1 MSKGGLNATMSDP
14 LVHVLRKYRPLLHNS
29 SKDKQQWNHNNKR
42 QNNTRKL
49 NNKSKIKSTR
59 KNNSKYSEG
68 FIRRMSEPVRLVPIK
83 LSNEELARINK
94 KMPPTL

>member
-1 MSKGGLNATMSDP
+1 MP
-14 LVHVLRKYRPLLHNS
+14 Y
-29 SKDKQQWNHNNKR
+29 NKR

-49 NNKSKIKSTR
+49 ISKSKIKSTR

-94 KMPPTL
+94 KMPLTLSTDQQEELFIKMNS